1 MLKRILQPFER
12 LRPLRDLIE
21 RRRTPDIAE
30 LAVVLEVR
38 FDEVAT
44 SCRGYDFGR
53 AATEELRDAQGVVV
67 VAVGAYD
74 DVFELSGWVEG
85 MIVVVWDGAVLEV
98 GAEVDVFVYLS
109 LSVNHHMLQ
118 NHSCLVFRAICFTAR
133 IRATGTRVGG
143 G

>member
-1 MLKRILQPFER
+1 LRRHRHPGECVRHRIGAWQIAPTNIPIMLERILQPLER
-12 LRPLRDLIE
+12 LRPFRYLIE
-21 RRRTPDIAE
+21 RRWTPDIAE

-53 AATEELRDAQGVVV
+53 AATEELRDAQSVVV

-85 MIVVVWDGAVLEV
+85 LVVVVRDGAVLEM
-98 GAEVDVFVYLS
+98 GAEVDVV
-109 LSVNHHMLQ
+109 V
-118 NHSCLVFRAICFTAR
+118 
-133 IRATGTRVGG
+133 
-143 G
+143 

>member
-1 MLKRILQPFER
+1 MLERILQPLER
-12 LRPLRDLIE
+12 LRPFRYLIE
-21 RRRTPDIAE
+21 RRWTPDIAE

-53 AATEELRDAQGVVV
+53 AATEELRDAQSVVV

-85 MIVVVWDGAVLEV
+85 LVVVVRDGAVLEM
-98 GAEVDVFVYLS
+98 GAEVDVV
-109 LSVNHHMLQ
+109 V
-118 NHSCLVFRAICFTAR
+118 
-133 IRATGTRVGG
+133 
-143 G
+143 